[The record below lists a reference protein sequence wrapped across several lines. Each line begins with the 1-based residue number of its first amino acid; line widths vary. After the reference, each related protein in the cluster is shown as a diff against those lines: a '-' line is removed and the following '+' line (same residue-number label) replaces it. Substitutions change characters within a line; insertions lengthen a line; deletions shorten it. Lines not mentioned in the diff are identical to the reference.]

1 MTSQDSIDI
10 LRALP
15 GQVEELVLGLPD
27 DALRWRPSP
36 EDWSILEVCSHLR
49 DSLEIDGERIRL
61 LLGEADPLLR
71 SYDQEALARERN
83 YQNESMPRVLTALRA
98 FSGGLAYL
106 LENLGE
112 EQWQRTGRH
121 EERGPMSVA
130 QYAQLV
136 ADHVRVHLEQ
146 IRALRGQLPPGR

>member
-1 MTSQDSIDI
+1 MTRQESIDI

-15 GQVEELVLGLPD
+15 DQIEQLVQGLPD

-36 EDWSILEVCSHLR
+36 EEWSIVEVCCHLR
-49 DSLEIDGERIRL
+49 DSLEIDGERIRRML
-61 LLGEADPLLR
+61 SEDDPLLR
-71 SYDQEALARERN
+71 GYDQEALARERN
-83 YQNESMPRVLTALRA
+83 YQSESMPLVLTALRA

-112 EQWQRTGRH
+112 EEWQRTGRH

-130 QYAQLV
+130 QYAQIV
-136 ADHVRVHLEQ
+136 ADHARQHLAQ
-146 IRALRGQLPPGR
+146 IRGLRGQLPPGQ